1 MRIDNNVAERKN
13 RDSGQVVYYFTCF
26 NVGD

>member
-1 MRIDNNVAERKN
+1 MRVDNNVAERKN
-13 RDSGQVVYYFTCF
+13 RDSGQVVYYF